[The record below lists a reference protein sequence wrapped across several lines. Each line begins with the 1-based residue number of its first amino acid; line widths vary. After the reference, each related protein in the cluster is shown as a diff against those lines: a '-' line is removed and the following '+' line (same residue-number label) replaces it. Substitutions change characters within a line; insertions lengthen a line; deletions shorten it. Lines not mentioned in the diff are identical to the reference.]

1 MKRETQKGISLY
13 VCTNKSCTRSV
24 TLQNDTIIKCNGITH
39 DHDPKLNDNVEVVL
53 TGIKRR
59 VLADVDV
66 PIGKIYEEEVKRF
79 RRVNGSAAT
88 IPVFDAWRST
98 LYSIRKTTVP
108 SVPTSIDSI
117 TIPDIMSFTHSHEQL
132 LFCYTNAPH
141 KIIAFASES
150 ALKILSKNHHWNAD
164 GTFRTAPSLFSQA
177 YYIHKVKKYGLTKL
191 SKEQNIRRQIANII
205 SLPLVPTNE
214 INNFMER
221 IIDVLSNIDSKFDK
235 LTDYVLNTYVED
247 GRFSSVLWN
256 HFDSIGERS
265 RTNNHLEGWDRQLN
279 ARIRVHPDLWTWFN
293 EIKSSKESVMIRH
306 EQEQA
311 QQRTTRPRKAIDIRD
326 DAKLKAAKLKSLQD
340 QDFESYGKVLRSIC
354 HRYIDVL
361 IHSKDSSDEE

>member
-1 MKRETQKGISLY
+1 
-13 VCTNKSCTRSV
+13 
-24 TLQNDTIIKCNGITH
+24 
-39 DHDPKLNDNVEVVL
+39 
-53 TGIKRR
+53 
-59 VLADVDV
+59 
-66 PIGKIYEEEVKRF
+66 
-79 RRVNGSAAT
+79 
-88 IPVFDAWRST
+88 
-98 LYSIRKTTVP
+98 
-108 SVPTSIDSI
+108 
-117 TIPDIMSFTHSHEQL
+117 
-132 LFCYTNAPH
+132 
-141 KIIAFASES
+141 
-150 ALKILSKNHHWNAD
+150 
-164 GTFRTAPSLFSQA
+164 
-177 YYIHKVKKYGLTKL
+177 
-191 SKEQNIRRQIANII
+191 
-205 SLPLVPTNE
+205 
-214 INNFMER
+214 
-221 IIDVLSNIDSKFDK
+221 
-235 LTDYVLNTYVED
+235 VED